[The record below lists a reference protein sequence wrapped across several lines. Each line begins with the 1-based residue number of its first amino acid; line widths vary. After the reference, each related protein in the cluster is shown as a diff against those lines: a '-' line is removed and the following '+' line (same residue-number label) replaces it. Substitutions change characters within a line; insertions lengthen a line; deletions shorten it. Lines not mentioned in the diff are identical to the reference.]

1 MTSDA
6 PTQANSHLAI
16 YLRLLSYVR
25 PYAGWFTL
33 SILGFLVFAATEP
46 AQAKLLEV
54 LVEAVNRK
62 DVDARYYIPAALVL
76 IYLVRGIG
84 SFLGTY
90 GLSVVSNHVV
100 HDLRTQ
106 TFNHLIHLPTRY
118 YDDNNSGHLIAKI
131 VFNTSQ
137 VTGAATDA
145 LKVIVREGFTVIGLL
160 AYILYLNWKM
170 SLAFLFIAPLIALIV
185 RSVGKKLHKL
195 SKKVQHSVAEV
206 TQVCNE
212 AVAGHRVVRSFGGE
226 NYEMNRFRTASE
238 TNMERALKMVKI
250 TALNT
255 PLLQLIVIMAMG
267 VVVFMVLQPAFLNE
281 MTAGSY
287 VAYLTAVALLP
298 KPIRQLS
305 EVNGVIQ
312 RGIAAAES
320 VFEIIDLPPERNAG
334 HHIAGRLRGEIELHD
349 LRYHYPDTDQAALEG
364 VSVAIQ
370 PGQTVALVGRSGSGK
385 STLANLIA
393 RFYHHQEG
401 EIRIDGVELA
411 DYELQ
416 SLRRNIAFVTQ
427 TVTLFN
433 DTIANNI
440 AYGSDAG
447 EDMARIRQAAA
458 DAYALDFIEALPD
471 GFATLVG
478 ENGVKLSGGQKQR
491 IAIAR
496 ALLRDAPILILDE
509 ATSALDNE
517 SEKAIQLALEKAV
530 VGRTTLIIAHRLST
544 IENADRIL
552 VMDRGRIVEQGTH
565 QELLA
570 RGDVYAGLHSSAV
583 T

>member
-6 PTQANSHLAI
+6 PTAATSHLAI

-25 PYAGWFTL
+25 PYAGWFVL
-33 SILGFLVFAATEP
+33 SVLGFMLFAATEP

-62 DVDARYYIPAALVL
+62 DADARYYVPAALVG

-84 SFLGTY
+84 SFVGTY
-90 GLSVVSNHVV
+90 FLSIVSNHVV

-106 TFNHLIHLPTRY
+106 TFNHLLRLPTRY
-118 YDDNNSGHLIAKI
+118 YDDNNSGHIIAKI

-160 AYILYLNWKM
+160 SYIIYLNWKM
-170 SLAFLFIAPLIALIV
+170 SLVFFFIAPLIALIV

-195 SKKVQHSVAEV
+195 SKKVQSSVAEV

-212 AVAGHRVVRSFGGE
+212 AVTGHRVVRSFGGE
-226 NYEMNRFRTASE
+226 GYERDRFHLASR

-267 VVVFMVLQPAFLNE
+267 VVVFLVLQPAFLSE
-281 MTAGSY
+281 MSAGSY

-320 VFEIIDLPPERNAG
+320 VFEIIDLPPERDSGAQEAPRLSG
-334 HHIAGRLRGEIELHD
+334 DIAVHNLSYR
-349 LRYHYPDTDQAALEG
+349 YPDTDQSALDNINLS
-364 VSVAIQ
+364 VSA
-370 PGQTVALVGRSGSGK
+370 GQTVALVGRSGSGK

-393 RFYHHQEG
+393 RFYHHEEG
-401 EIRIDGVELA
+401 EIYIDDVEIA
-411 DYELQ
+411 DYSLA
-416 SLRRNIAFVTQ
+416 SLRRNIAVVTQ

-440 AYGSDAG
+440 GYGSDAVG
-447 EDMARIRQAAA
+447 DMSRIRHAAEE
-458 DAYALDFIEALPD
+458 AYALEFIEALPD
-471 GFATLVG
+471 GFETLVG

-496 ALLRDAPILILDE
+496 ALLKDAPVLILDE

-530 VGRTTLIIAHRLST
+530 VGRTTIIIAHRLST
-544 IENADRIL
+544 IEAADRIL
-552 VMDRGRIVEQGTH
+552 VLDRGRIVEQGTH
-565 QELLA
+565 QELLE
-570 RGDVYAGLHSSAV
+570 RGEIYAGLHASAG